1 MAKIGKF
8 AVRDCGVVTLKDVQ
22 TGKIITRLDTLKTLN
37 LETTGEM
44 IYSQGGRGNV
54 KLVGFAG
61 DKSAS
66 LSLEDALFDLKA
78 LALMTGNTAIEG
90 AKDVIKTEIL
100 KSNNDTITLSKTPKG
115 DLVGIFRLNA
125 DGSLGQELTKG
136 TASPTANEYTIT
148 GKVITLNSTTIDGD
162 KFSVFYTVSAAN
174 STTVKVTSDAFP
186 KSFSLEAEVLVV
198 GADQK
203 VYQANLQVPVCKFQE
218 TFSLS
223 LSNEGD
229 PSTFSMNIEILK
241 PATSTELWGLVVYDE
256 TDIAL

>member
-8 AVRDCGVVTLKDVQ
+8 AVRDCGVVTVKDVL

-44 IYSQGGRGNV
+44 IWSTGGRGNA

-61 DKSAS
+61 DKNAT
-66 LSLEDALFDLKA
+66 LALEDALFDLKA

-90 AKDVIKTEIL
+90 AKDVVKSEIL
-100 KSNNDTITLSKTPKG
+100 KSANDAITLAKTPKG
-115 DLVGIFRLNA
+115 DMLGVFRLNT

-136 TASPTANEYTIT
+136 TASPTANEFTIT
-148 GKVITLNSTTIDGD
+148 GKVITLNSATTDGD
-162 KFSVFYTVSAAN
+162 KFAVFYTVSAAN
-174 STTVKVTSDAFP
+174 ATTVKVSSDAFP
-186 KSFSLEAEVLVV
+186 KSFALEAEVLVV

-218 TFSLS
+218 SFNLS

-241 PATSTELWGLVVYDE
+241 PATSTELWELVVYDE
-256 TDIAL
+256 NDIAL